1 VVEGCDCADFTEE
14 TTEFYP
20 NQVELHQALEAFG
33 KQFWLIKRSKEW
45 WRRYQADL
53 RDKAGIKIA
62 TSPEDKGSTHE

>member
-33 KQFWLIKRSKEW
+33 KQFWLIKRSKE
-45 WRRYQADL
+45 
-53 RDKAGIKIA
+53 
-62 TSPEDKGSTHE
+62 